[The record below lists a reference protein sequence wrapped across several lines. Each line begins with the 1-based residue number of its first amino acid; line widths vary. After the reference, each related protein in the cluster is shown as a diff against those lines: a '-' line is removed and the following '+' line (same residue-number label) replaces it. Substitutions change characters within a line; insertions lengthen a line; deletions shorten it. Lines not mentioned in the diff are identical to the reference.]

1 MSSRATCGVYRFGS
15 CPCRFFQLNPTAR
28 LERIWESRN
37 QERFV
42 LNQLRG
48 L

>member
-1 MSSRATCGVYRFGS
+1 MYSRATCGVCRFGS